1 MKKFNFLV
9 KYSFKKRVA
18 RKAFLISNI
27 IIGLLIIIIV
37 NLPGIISSF
46 ASDNPQRENVH
57 ILVVNE
63 MEDNLS
69 LVDDFSSLL
78 NPIPDEQYFIIAN
91 LKADAMD
98 IDSFWLNEDYQILLH
113 FKGNIENPT
122 VDIYDKTEGLMSS
135 IETQIE
141 LLMIS
146 YKIEDYRKPT
156 FNVNYAPDYENPE
169 DKMILSSIMS
179 FLIVPLFILTVM
191 ATQFIGVD
199 IIEEKST
206 KAIETIIS
214 SVPAKIHFLSKI
226 TSSILFII
234 TQGALLIVYGILG
247 MVVSSIAFQ
256 QTNIP
261 QNETSLLHYLGS
273 LIPNWPSILGFTIL
287 FIIFGTLLFLV
298 LASLFA
304 SMATTQE
311 DYQQFQTPVM
321 LVLLAGFY
329 IGMFAPMAGGTT
341 FMKVMAFI
349 PLFTPMVAPI
359 AFASG
364 VMSVLEAIIALIVLI
379 IFLVISIY
387 VVAPVYRVA
396 ILSYD
401 QTKLFTRI
409 GTYFKKGFSN
419 FKNKK

>member
-1 MKKFNFLV
+1 MKKFKFLV
-9 KYSFKKRVA
+9 KYGFKKRVA

-69 LVDDFSSLL
+69 LVDDFSNLL
-78 NPIPDEQYFIIAN
+78 NPLPDEQYFIIAN

-122 VDIYDKTEGLMSS
+122 VDIYDKTEGLVSS

-169 DKMILSSIMS
+169 EKMMLSSIMS

-273 LIPNWPSILGFTIL
+273 LIPNWPSIFGFTIL

-364 VMSVLEAIIALIVLI
+364 MMSVLEAIIALIVLI

-409 GTYFKKGFSN
+409 GTYFKKGFGN

>member
-1 MKKFNFLV
+1 MKKFKFLV
-9 KYSFKKRVA
+9 KYGYKKRVA

-27 IIGLLIIIIV
+27 IVGLLLVIIV

-46 ASDNPQRENVH
+46 ASDNPQMENVH

-69 LVDDFSSLL
+69 LVDDFSNLL
-78 NPIPDEQYFIIAN
+78 NPLPDEQYFILDS
-91 LKADAMD
+91 LKVETMD
-98 IDSFWLNEDYQILLH
+98 IDSFWLNGDYQILLH

-122 VDIYDKTEGLMSS
+122 VDIYDKTEGLASM

-146 YKIEDYRKPT
+146 YKIEDYKKPI
-156 FNVNYAPDYENPE
+156 FIVNYAPDYEDPE
-169 DKMILSSIMS
+169 EKMVLSSIMS

-226 TSSILFII
+226 TASILFII

-247 MVVSSIAFQ
+247 MIISSIAFQ
-256 QTNIP
+256 QSNIP
-261 QNETSLLHYLGS
+261 QTETSLLHYLGS

-364 VMSVLEAIIALIVLI
+364 IISVLEAIIALVVLI
-379 IFLVISIY
+379 IFLVFSIY

-409 GTYFKKGFSN
+409 KTYFKKGFVSS
-419 FKNKK
+419 KK

>member
-169 DKMILSSIMS
+169 EKMILSSIMS

>member
-1 MKKFNFLV
+1 MKKFKFLV
-9 KYSFKKRVA
+9 KYGYKKRVA

-27 IIGLLIIIIV
+27 IVGLLLIIIV

-46 ASDNPQRENVH
+46 ASDNPQMENVH

-69 LVDDFSSLL
+69 LVDDFSNLL
-78 NPIPDEQYFIIAN
+78 NPLPDEQYFILDS
-91 LKADAMD
+91 LKVETMD
-98 IDSFWLNEDYQILLH
+98 IDSFWLNGDYQILLH

-122 VDIYDKTEGLMSS
+122 VDIYDKTEGLASM

-146 YKIEDYRKPT
+146 YKIEDYKKPT
-156 FNVNYAPDYENPE
+156 FIVNYAPDYEDPE
-169 DKMILSSIMS
+169 EKMVLSSIMS

-226 TSSILFII
+226 TASILFII

-247 MVVSSIAFQ
+247 MIISSIAFQ
-256 QTNIP
+256 QSNIP
-261 QNETSLLHYLGS
+261 QTETSLLHYLGS

-364 VMSVLEAIIALIVLI
+364 IISVLEAIIALVVLI
-379 IFLVISIY
+379 IFLVFSIY

-409 GTYFKKGFSN
+409 KTYFKKGFVSS
-419 FKNKK
+419 KK